1 MEYISG
7 MSDVEKIE
15 RRKPD
20 EVRKEAHL
28 RVRVAESHMEEFKA
42 AALRAGI
49 SLSAWVTER
58 LLRIAR
64 QENKKG

>member
-1 MEYISG
+1 MPD
-7 MSDVEKIE
+7 MEKID